1 MEPRNSE
8 LIKKD
13 ILDALETVIDPE
25 LGVDIV
31 NLGLIYSVDLKEDGL
46 CIVQMTLTTMG
57 CPLTN
62 LLADMVERSMD
73 GIAEVK
79 KVEVEFVFE
88 HPNVQ
93 TGLERSGRLRLRIV
107 EQRRTSTDRTVG
119 EIVALTGEQGVGNGV
134 TYHRPT
140 TAPFQLIEP
149 IPARQKL
156 VDEHIHTG
164 RIVIERFISA
174 PLRELLERLCPLQT
188 ITTVEVNFIE

>member
-73 GIAEVK
+73 GIAEIK
-79 KVEVEFVFE
+79 KVEVEFVWE
-88 HPNVQ
+88 PAW
-93 TGLERSGRLRLRIV
+93 TMDRM
-107 EQRRTSTDRTVG
+107 TSYAKM
-119 EIVALTGEQGVGNGV
+119 ALG
-134 TYHRPT
+134 
-140 TAPFQLIEP
+140 
-149 IPARQKL
+149 
-156 VDEHIHTG
+156 IH
-164 RIVIERFISA
+164 
-174 PLRELLERLCPLQT
+174 
-188 ITTVEVNFIE
+188 